1 VQTQEACP
9 TRSSQGSGDGRT
21 PCDWPYPPFVEYLDG
36 ARSRSKR
43 LLLSSADFKAFIVGV
58 HHDRLHVTAVEFPE
72 KYFEWVARG
81 DIPQGELLVIRRTK
95 TYDLSKPDARI
106 EASRMIIG
114 MMRYINRD

>member
-1 VQTQEACP
+1 MQAQAPCT

-21 PCDWPYPPFVEYLDG
+21 SCYWPYPSLVEYLDG

-43 LLLSSADFKAFIVGV
+43 LLISSADFKAFVVGI

-81 DIPQGELLVIRRTK
+81 EIPQGELLVIRRSK
-95 TYDLSKPDARI
+95 TYDLSKADARI

-114 MMRYINRD
+114 MMRYINHD

>member
-1 VQTQEACP
+1 
-9 TRSSQGSGDGRT
+9 
-21 PCDWPYPPFVEYLDG
+21 LDG

-43 LLLSSADFKAFIVGV
+43 LLLFSADFKAFIVGI
-58 HHDRLHVTAVEFPE
+58 HHGRLHVVAVEVPE
-72 KYFEWVARG
+72 KYFEWVANG

-95 TYDLSKPDARI
+95 TYDLSKAHTRI